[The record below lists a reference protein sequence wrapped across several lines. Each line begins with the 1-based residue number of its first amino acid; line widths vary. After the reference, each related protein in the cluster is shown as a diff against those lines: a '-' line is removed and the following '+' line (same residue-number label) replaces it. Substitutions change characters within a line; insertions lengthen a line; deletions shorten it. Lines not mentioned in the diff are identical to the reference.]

1 MWLLEMLRPSKPTV
15 TEDSIELPVPGGE
28 AVDEIQMCSRC
39 QFRGQCKFEDGCT
52 SLRTSLLNRVRK
64 LAALRGSHPLES
76 HRSALRESVVGFGW
90 KTISRRWK
98 KSYRICGL
106 ENSNAVVRVISR
118 SERDHRE
125 TTDEYLVEIPFVTL
139 VDGREMVDYT
149 LLKEYIINRN
159 NAWSPDR

>member
-1 MWLLEMLRPSKPTV
+1 MWLLEMLRPSKPAV

-28 AVDEIQMCSRC
+28 AVDEIKMCSRC

-52 SLRTSLLNRVRK
+52 SLKTSLLNRVRK
-64 LAALRGSHPLES
+64 LADLRGSHQSES
-76 HRSALRESVVGFGW
+76 HRSALRESIVGFGW
-90 KTISRRWK
+90 KTISRR
-98 KSYRICGL
+98 CGL

-149 LLKEYIINRN
+149 TLKNNIVNRTS
-159 NAWSPDR
+159 AWTPGK

>member
-1 MWLLEMLRPSKPTV
+1 MWLLEMLRPSKPAV
-15 TEDSIELPVPGGE
+15 TEDNIELPVPGGE

-64 LAALRGSHPLES
+64 LAGLRGAHPSES
-76 HRSALRESVVGFGW
+76 HRSTLRESVVGFGW

-139 VDGREMVDYT
+139 VDGREMVDYAT
-149 LLKEYIINRN
+149 LKNSIVNRTSTWTPGN
-159 NAWSPDR
+159 